1 MTAQDYRISI
11 NQLLDQVGDNTV
23 LEAYY
28 EILKNVVKV
37 NKTRIVG
44 YETDGTPITKL
55 QLENEVIAARER
67 VVSGEFISHDNLV
80 EQMKNW

>member
-11 NQLLDQVGDNTV
+11 NELLNEVSDDTV
-23 LEAYY
+23 LEACY

-37 NKTRIVG
+37 SDTHIVG
-44 YETDGTPITKL
+44 YETDGKPITKL
-55 QLENEVIAARER
+55 QLENEVVAARER
-67 VVSGEFISHDNLV
+67 VISGEFISHDDLK

>member
-37 NKTRIVG
+37 NETRIVG

-55 QLENEVIAARER
+55 QLENEVVAARER
-67 VVSGEFISHDNLV
+67 VVSGEFISHDNLAK
-80 EQMKNW
+80 QMKNW